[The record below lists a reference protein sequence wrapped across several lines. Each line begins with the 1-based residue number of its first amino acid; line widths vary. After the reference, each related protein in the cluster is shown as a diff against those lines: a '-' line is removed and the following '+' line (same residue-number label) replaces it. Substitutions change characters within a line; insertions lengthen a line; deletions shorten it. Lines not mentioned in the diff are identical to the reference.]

1 MKKYFSTA
9 AVMMILAQSGYA
21 SDNWY
26 MQDIWGNQDRTF
38 QWYPDEKRPKPNPKP
53 SENTLQAGRELQQFD
68 QLQKQLDT
76 ARKTAIMNPTEANL
90 KRYIEIQEVV
100 MNKSAAFTDQWQRV
114 IWQNPQ
120 LDYSQHGRPT
130 NKLAVHAYDRQRQ
143 IQKAEAIKQLAA
155 DNGILF
161 VFRSDCPYCH
171 AMAPIMKQFS
181 VDYGINV
188 MPVSLDGG
196 GIDYYS
202 NPLPNNGIAQRL
214 GIQSVPAVY
223 VMDTKTKQFKAVGF
237 GVMAQTVLEDRFLAL
252 SRPVGTVY

>member
-1 MKKYFSTA
+1 MKKLLA
-9 AVMMILAQSGYA
+9 AVILLLGQFGYA

-26 MQDIWGNQDRTF
+26 MQNIWNNQDRTF
-38 QWYPDEKRPKPNPKP
+38 QWYPDEKRSKPNTKP
-53 SENTLQAGRELQQFD
+53 SAAATQAGQELQQFE

-76 ARKTAIMNPTEANL
+76 ARKTAIMSPTEVNL
-90 KRYIEIQEVV
+90 KRYIEIQEIV
-100 MNKSAAFTDQWQRV
+100 MGKSAAFTDQWQRV

-120 LDYSQHGRPT
+120 LDYSQHSRPT
-130 NKLAVHAYDRQRQ
+130 NKLAVHAYDQQRQ
-143 IQKAEAIKQLAA
+143 QQKAEAIKQLAA
-155 DNGILF
+155 ENGILF

-181 VDYGINV
+181 VDYGVNV

-196 GIDYYS
+196 GINYYP

-252 SRPVGTVY
+252 SRPVGTLY